1 MKQLLIL
8 ILIFLVGC
16 STQIDNRILGTWKVQ
31 NSFYRATYKIEKAG
45 EKLIGKVLY
54 YNDDTTILKETGT
67 DKDIF
72 LNNLTYK
79 NDAFVDAISGETITQ
94 KNISITIQSNDTLAV
109 TKYIHNKPLTE
120 IWTRK
125 TLN

>member
-1 MKQLLIL
+1 MKQFLIP

-16 STQIDNRILGTWKVQ
+16 STKIDTRILGEWNVQ
-31 NSFYRATYKIEKAG
+31 SQFYRATFKIEKVS
-45 EKLIGKVLY
+45 KKVIGKVLY

-72 LNNLTYK
+72 LHNLTYK
-79 NDAFVDAISGETITQ
+79 NDAFVDAIAGATIT
-94 KNISITIQSNDTLAV
+94 KNERISITVKHQDTLEF
-109 TKYIHNKPLTE
+109 TQYILHKPVVE

-125 TLN
+125 Q